1 MWTISAGMHAGVLR
15 INILPAARA
24 WGRGGGRGHGGVGGG
39 GGGVA
44 RAGEHMW
51 HPD

>member
-24 WGRGGGRGHGGVGGG
+24 WGRGGGRGHGGVGWGG
-39 GGGVA
+39 GGGGPGWRAYVA
-44 RAGEHMW
+44 
-51 HPD
+51 P